1 MTRKLNANDGRRLR
15 LSTPN
20 FTRKMRSCKFVSN
33 DSSTSSLR
41 LDASEELVLVAV
53 AATAAVE
60 WHADRQ
66 GRACRLGELSQLL
79 HNTRLAQYFE
89 LIMRD
94 PRRSMASTKKTVRKP
109 QWMRIVRLCNA
120 WVSSWQLV
128 PRVAQWQDAVL
139 QGARFVLEIHEST
152 VPTRRKFKL

>member
-1 MTRKLNANDGRRLR
+1 MGVACLAKA
-15 LSTPN
+15 
-20 FTRKMRSCKFVSN
+20 
-33 DSSTSSLR
+33 DSPR
-41 LDASEELVLVAV
+41 
-53 AATAAVE
+53 
-60 WHADRQ
+60 
-66 GRACRLGELSQLL
+66 ELSQLL

-120 WVSSWQLV
+120 WVSSWRLV
-128 PRVAQWQDAVL
+128 PRIELWQDAVL